1 MTILKVPAG
10 TLPNIFQIV
19 DAEKSHDTAGL
30 RSAVVPILW
39 EFLDAVAMKYPH
51 YTFTIQYGNAAFRAR
66 DIKVEHGA
74 EALGTVSGL
83 PEYDGGVPRYV
94 LSSPS
99 IRKERTRGTRDI
111 RTKHLPIA
119 VKAFNRYFYPQT
131 PLQLLEGMVG
141 GITHTIRKAERLK
154 HQFSHS
160 FERVCF
166 AAKDSLMTQW
176 DTIEAA
182 AKAAGCPIQS
192 LGVAA
197 GHYQDYVVSN
207 TLARL
212 HDLGGGYY
220 VGIKD
225 GVYYMADVGLKA
237 VSALRSEELPAE
249 VRGKIGMLKL
259 VPDDTFVAGV
269 GVRCSDTRFYIV
281 LGGV

>member
-1 MTILKVPAG
+1 MTILTVPAS
-10 TLPNIFQIV
+10 TLPNILQRV
-19 DAEKSHDTAGL
+19 DEGGSYDTAGL
-30 RSAVVPILW
+30 RAVVVPLLW

-66 DIKVEHGA
+66 EIKVEHGA

-99 IRKERTRGTRDI
+99 IKKERTRGTKDI

-119 VKAFNRYFYPQT
+119 VKAFHRYFHPQT
-131 PLQLLEGMVG
+131 PLQLLEGMVVS
-141 GITHTIRKAERLK
+141 ITHTIGKASRLK
-154 HQFSHS
+154 HSFSHS

-166 AAKDSLMTQW
+166 AAKDSLMAQW

-192 LGVAA
+192 LGIVE
-197 GHYQDYVVSN
+197 GQYQDYVVSH
-207 TLARL
+207 TLERL
-212 HDLGGGYY
+212 HDKGDGYY
-220 VGIKD
+220 IGIKD
-225 GVYYMADVGLKA
+225 GVYYMGDVGLKGA
-237 VSALRSEELPAE
+237 SAFRSEELPAG

-281 LGGV
+281 PEGV